1 MRNNEDSV
9 KESAAIAPEN
19 ALITEEV
26 LPAEAPAE
34 SAAEPAEESMAEPP
48 AEAPAEPAKKKKKR
62 RKIHEITPENDIKFR
77 GPLSYRHFKIIG
89 WICIAVSQVGMLM
102 TMGSRM
108 DPIMAEQFAGPLFII
123 RFIGGLAL
131 PFLLFANF
139 AIILNAR
146 EGYKKLLIKYAA
158 LIAGIGLVF
167 LIFYLRY
174 LKGTLALIGGEELT
188 PERLME
194 ILEGGSYSGF
204 FAFNIFVDLFLCT
217 LFMFFLNYKPK
228 CLKGK
233 ALLCFRLL
241 ALLPLIYEIAS
252 IVLKIR
258 AGQGLFTM
266 PVWMYPLLTTKP
278 PLAFIMF
285 TIVGLIL
292 KRRERRYF
300 REGGSE
306 EGYNAFWQT
315 NANSWH
321 FSLFTSI
328 VVFITALLDIIT
340 YFFMTVFLSTYW
352 VDVSTATDAEIAAAV
367 DKTTQLVDHLAIGDS
382 INMLLLIPFLLLFSY
397 TRKHKNNQIDALIPL
412 AGIVLII
419 LIYLE
424 GGYQLLE
431 QLVPH
436 LLARLNP

>member
-19 ALITEEV
+19 ELKAEEA
-26 LPAEAPAE
+26 LPAEAPADA
-34 SAAEPAEESMAEPP
+34 AAEPAAESMAEPP

-62 RKIHEITPENDIKFR
+62 RKIHEITPDNDIKFR

-89 WICIAVSQVGMLM
+89 WLCIVISQVGVLM

-108 DPIMAEQFAGPLFII
+108 DAGMAARFANPLKAIEV
-123 RFIGGLAL
+123 IGGLAL
-131 PFLLFANF
+131 PFLLFSNF

-158 LIAGIGLVF
+158 LIAGITAIF
-167 LIFYLRY
+167 LLFYLRY
-174 LKGTLALIGGEELT
+174 LKGTLALLDEELT
-188 PERLME
+188 PERVLE
-194 ILEGGSYSGF
+194 LFEGGPFSGF

-228 CLKGK
+228 FLKGK
-233 ALLCFRLL
+233 SIILFRLL
-241 ALLPLIYEIAS
+241 ALLPLAYEILS

-258 AGQGLFTM
+258 AGQGFFTM

-292 KRRERRYF
+292 KKRERRYF
-300 REGGSE
+300 RKGGTE
-306 EGYNAFWQT
+306 EEYQAFWET
-315 NANSWH
+315 NTNSWH
-321 FSLFTSI
+321 FSVFTSI
-328 VVFITALLDIIT
+328 VVFVTALLDVIAFII
-340 YFFMTVFLSTYW
+340 MTVFLSINV
-352 VDVSTATDAEIAAAV
+352 VDINTVTEAEVEVALNKTAN
-367 DKTTQLVDHLAIGDS
+367 LVTHLGIGES
-382 INMLLLIPFLLLFSY
+382 VGLVALIPFLLLFSY